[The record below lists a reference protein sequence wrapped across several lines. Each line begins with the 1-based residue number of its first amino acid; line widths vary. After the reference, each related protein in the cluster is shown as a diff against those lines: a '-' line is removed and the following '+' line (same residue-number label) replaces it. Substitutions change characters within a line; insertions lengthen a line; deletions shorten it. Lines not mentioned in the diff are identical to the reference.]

1 MLTPWKKSYDKPR
14 QHIKENRDKTLPT
27 NVCIV
32 KAMIFPVIMYG
43 CEFDYKRDWATKI
56 WCFQTAVLEKT
67 VESPLDCKEIKPV
80 DSKGNQP
87 WVSIGRIHAE
97 LEASVLCLPDVQSHL
112 IGKDPD
118 AGKDWGQEEKEWQRT
133 SKASI
138 LWQFAFFLVQIS
150 QAYVTNEKTTDLT
163 IWNFFG
169 RVMSLL
175 FNTLSRFVIALL
187 KRSNLLI
194 SHLQSPATVILELN

>member
-133 SKASI
+133 KWLDGITDSMDISLSKLRETVKDREAWCAAVHEI
-138 LWQFAFFLVQIS
+138 TKKHKYRYRYRYI
-150 QAYVTNEKTTDLT
+150 Y
-163 IWNFFG
+163 II
-169 RVMSLL
+169 
-175 FNTLSRFVIALL
+175 VIAEDNSW
-187 KRSNLLI
+187 RPLI
-194 SHLQSPATVILELN
+194 GDSPNK

>member
-118 AGKDWGQEEKEWQRT
+118 AGKDWRQEKEWQMVPTVGSVDRT
-133 SKASI
+133 NRWLDGITDSMDKSLCK
-138 LWQFAFFLVQIS
+138 LWEIVKDWEAWHVAFHG
-150 QAYVTNEKTTDLT
+150 TRK
-163 IWNFFG
+163 
-169 RVMSLL
+169 
-175 FNTLSRFVIALL
+175 SRT
-187 KRSNLLI
+187 
-194 SHLQSPATVILELN
+194 QS